1 MQREVKLGAMS
12 KKNRPAKAPVK
23 IPAAA
28 PQPVIHGDAFRTF
41 LAEATS
47 LGNEVAARRSFDRD
61 VGEYLESK
69 ALTADFN
76 AWREAKHS
84 PPKV

>member
-1 MQREVKLGAMS
+1 MS
-12 KKNRPAKAPVK
+12 KKNRPSKVLAKTPVPTAP
-23 IPAAA
+23 A
-28 PQPVIHGDAFRTF
+28 PRPVTHGDAFRTF

-47 LGNEVAARRSFDRD
+47 IGNEVAARRSFDRD

-76 AWREAKHS
+76 AWREAKHAS
-84 PPKV
+84 AKPSV

>member
-1 MQREVKLGAMS
+1 MS
-12 KKNRPAKAPVK
+12 KKNRPAKVPAKTPVAP
-23 IPAAA
+23 A
-28 PQPVIHGDAFRTF
+28 PQPVMHGDAFRTF

-47 LGNEVAARRSFDRD
+47 IGNEVAARRSFDRD

-76 AWREAKHS
+76 AWRAAKHAPAPS
-84 PPKV
+84 A